1 LFTSHYFNVFYHLNH
16 KKRLPH
22 KCGRQNNQE
31 TCRSERID
39 VEPKDLGTKASLSSA
54 LRAAYGG
61 CALYARLRAG
71 VTREV
76 AKIFDF

>member
-1 LFTSHYFNVFYHLNH
+1 MGA
-16 KKRLPH
+16 K
-22 KCGRQNNQE
+22 G
-31 TCRSERID
+31 TCTIENPVILSLSE
-39 VEPKDLGTKASLSSA
+39 VELKDLRTKASLSSA